1 MSELNV
7 ANVLPEWSR
16 FNETITDFPE
26 KNLCIHQVIEE
37 RAKETPDKVAIDF
50 HDRQL
55 TYREFNERANQLARV
70 LRRKG
75 VGPEVI
81 IGILMERSPEMVI
94 AMVATFKA
102 GGAYIALEPLLPQ
115 ERLQLLIDDSQPRL
129 LLVEQAFQRLVQSP
143 KPENLIIDREWPNI
157 AREEKQNL
165 PTEQGPDNI
174 AYIIYTSGSTG
185 RPKGIEVTHRNLVA
199 FMHTMRVEPG
209 LTKNDRFLAFTTVT
223 FDICAAEFLCPLM
236 IGAQEVIASS
246 KTSLSWAALFAY
258 IEEKKVTF
266 MEAAPTYW
274 RLYVEMGW
282 QGSKRL
288 KIVSAGEYL
297 HRDLADQLMQRVGE
311 LWNIWGPAET
321 TIWNT
326 TSRVQPGEG
335 PPTIGHNL
343 PNNQTYILDEHMK
356 PVVIGEI
363 GELYVGGDQV
373 ARGYLRKPDLTAE
386 RFVPNPFPNLP
397 SARLYRTGDL
407 GLYLPD
413 GEMHF
418 HGRVDNQI
426 KIQGVRMEPEEI
438 ESAIMQHP
446 GIRQA
451 IVIAREDIPGEKYL
465 VGYLTLENGFKLQV
479 PEMRAFL
486 LKKLPRYM
494 VPMNFVTLERY
505 PLTANGKINRKAL
518 PRPGPIARASA
529 D

>member
-7 ANVLPEWSR
+7 ANPLPEWAK
-16 FNETITDFPE
+16 FNDTATDFPE
-26 KNLCIHQVIEE
+26 KNLCIHQMIEE
-37 RAKETPDKVAIDF
+37 QAKETPNKIAIELDE
-50 HDRQL
+50 RQL
-55 TYREFNERANQLARV
+55 TYREFNERANQLAHV
-70 LRRKG
+70 LRRRG

-81 IGILMERSPEMVI
+81 VGILMERSPEMVI

-115 ERLQLLIDDSQPRL
+115 ERLQLVVDDAQPRL
-129 LLVEQAFQRLVQSP
+129 LLVEQALDRLVPSP
-143 KPENLIIDREWPNI
+143 KPEKLIIDREWPKI
-157 AREEKQNL
+157 ALEEKQNL
-165 PTEQGPDNI
+165 PTEQAPDNL
-174 AYIIYTSGSTG
+174 AYVIYTSGSTG
-185 RPKGIEVTHRNLVA
+185 YPKGIELTHRNLVA

-209 LTKNDRFLAFTTVT
+209 LTKEDRFLAFTTVT
-223 FDICAAEFLCPLM
+223 FDICAAELLCPLM
-236 IGAQEVIASS
+236 IGAQEVIVSPKTA
-246 KTSLSWAALFAY
+246 TSLALFDY

-266 MEAAPTYW
+266 IEAAPTTW

-282 QGSKRL
+282 RGSKRL

-297 HRDLADQLMQRVGE
+297 HRDLADELMQRVGE

-326 TSRVQPGEG
+326 TSRVQPGDG

-343 PNNQTYILDEHMK
+343 PNNQTYILDEQMR
-356 PVVIGEI
+356 PIAIGEI
-363 GELYVGGDQV
+363 GELYEGGEQV

-386 RFVPNPFPNLP
+386 RFVPNPFPNQP

-407 GLYLPD
+407 GLYLPN

-426 KIQGVRMEPEEI
+426 KIHGVRMEPEEI
-438 ESAIMQHP
+438 EAAIMQHP

-465 VGYLTLENGFKLQV
+465 VGYLTLEDGFSLQGA
-479 PEMRAFL
+479 EMRGFL

-494 VPMNFVTLERY
+494 VPMNFVALERY

-518 PRPGPIARASA
+518 PRPVLSTRASA
-529 D
+529 G

>member
-1 MSELNV
+1 MPEVNV
-7 ANVLPEWSR
+7 ANLHPEWSK
-16 FNETITDFPE
+16 FNETVTDFPE
-26 KNLCIHQVIEE
+26 RNLCIHELIEE
-37 RAKETPDKVAIDF
+37 RAKETPDKIAIEFD
-50 HDRQL
+50 DRQL

-94 AMVATFKA
+94 AMVAAFKA

-115 ERLQLLIDDSQPRL
+115 ERLQLIVDDSQPRL
-129 LLVEQAFQRLVQSP
+129 LLVEQALERLMPLP
-143 KPENLIIDREWPNI
+143 KPEKLIIDREWPNI

-165 PTEQGPDNI
+165 PTEQGPDNL
-174 AYIIYTSGSTG
+174 AYVIYTSGSTG
-185 RPKGIEVTHRNLVA
+185 YPKGIELTHRNLVA

-209 LTKNDRFLAFTTVT
+209 LTKDERFLAFTTVT

-236 IGAQEVIASS
+236 IGAQEVIVSP
-246 KTSLSWAALFAY
+246 KTSTSIALFDY

-266 MEAAPTYW
+266 IEAAPTTW

-282 QGSKRL
+282 RGSKRL

-297 HRDLADQLMQRVGE
+297 HRDLADELMQRVGE

-326 TSRVQPGEG
+326 TSLVEPGEG

-343 PNNQTYILDEHMK
+343 PNNQTYILDENMR
-356 PVVIGEI
+356 PVAIGGI
-363 GELYVGGDQV
+363 GELYEGGDQV

-386 RFVPNPFPNLP
+386 RFIPNPFPNQP

-407 GLYLPD
+407 GLYLPN

-418 HGRVDNQI
+418 HGRVDHQI
-426 KIQGVRMEPEEI
+426 KIHGVRMEPEEI
-438 ESAIMQHP
+438 ETAIMKHD

-451 IVIAREDIPGEKYL
+451 VVIAREDIPGEKYL
-465 VGYLTLENGFKLQV
+465 VGYVTLEDGFKLQV
-479 PEMRAFL
+479 AELRAFL

-494 VPMNFVTLERY
+494 VPMTFVTLDRY

-518 PRPGPIARASA
+518 PAPGRVAGASA

>member
-7 ANVLPEWSR
+7 ANALPEWSK
-16 FNETITDFPE
+16 FNETVADFPE
-26 KNLCIHQVIEE
+26 KNLCIHQIIEE
-37 RAKETPDKVAIDF
+37 QAKATPNKIAIELD
-50 HDRQL
+50 DRKL

-70 LRRKG
+70 LRRNG
-75 VGPEVI
+75 IGPEVI
-81 IGILMERSPEMVI
+81 VGILMERSPEMVI

-102 GGAYIALEPLLPQ
+102 GGAYIALEPLLPE
-115 ERLQLLIDDSQPRL
+115 ERLQLIVNDSQPRL
-129 LLVEQAFQRLVQSP
+129 LLVEQALDRLMPAP
-143 KPENLIIDREWPNI
+143 KPEKLIVDREWPNI
-157 AREEKQNL
+157 AREEKGNL
-165 PTEQGPDNI
+165 PTEQGPDNL

-185 RPKGIEVTHRNLVA
+185 YPKGIEMMHRNLVA

-209 LTKNDRFLAFTTVT
+209 LTKEDRFLAFTTVT
-223 FDICAAEFLCPLM
+223 FDICAAELLCPLM
-236 IGAQEVIASS
+236 IGAEEVIVSPKKS
-246 KTSLSWAALFAY
+246 TSLAVFDY

-266 MEAAPTYW
+266 IEAAPTTW

-282 QGSKRL
+282 RGSKRL

-343 PNNQTYILDEHMK
+343 PNNQTYILDENMR
-356 PVVIGEI
+356 PVAIGEI
-363 GELYVGGDQV
+363 GELWVGGEQV

-386 RFVPNPFPNLP
+386 RFFANPFPNQP

-426 KIQGVRMEPEEI
+426 KIHGVRMEPEEI
-438 ESAIMQHP
+438 EAAIMQHA

-451 IVIAREDIPGEKYL
+451 VVIAREDIPGEKYL
-465 VGYLTLENGFKLQV
+465 VGYVTLEDDFRLQMS
-479 PEMRAFL
+479 ELRAFL

-518 PRPGPIARASA
+518 PRPVRGAGSSA